1 MKRPLMWN
9 KKTKFHIVL
18 ITFSYV
24 YSYLSQLNYKL
35 KKKYRSTIPIISIGS
50 PLIGGG
56 GKTPTEIAII
66 NFLITQGKSVCSLSK
81 GYSGSIKEP
90 TLVTKKHRSSDVG
103 DEALL
108 LSNISDTFVSH
119 NRTKGLKYIND
130 NFKYDFIVMDDG
142 YRDISIENKINIL
155 VIDSNISG
163 INHYQFP
170 AGDYI
175 GKLETSINSADFILV
190 VDPDKLSNK
199 IKNSISSSRK
209 IIMQASTHF
218 KNKFSEISDRV
229 AFTGIGL
236 PNKFYRSLI
245 ERNYNLLDKL
255 TFKNHHRFT
264 KKEIEQLINIG
275 KSHEKYTLI
284 TTEKDFVRIDD
295 ENDPDHKLRT
305 MIDVQNIEIKFN
317 NLDSILDIFK

>member
-1 MKRPLMWN
+1 
-9 KKTKFHIVL
+9 
-18 ITFSYV
+18 
-24 YSYLSQLNYKL
+24 
-35 KKKYRSTIPIISIGS
+35 
-50 PLIGGG
+50 
-56 GKTPTEIAII
+56 
-66 NFLITQGKSVCSLSK
+66 
-81 GYSGSIKEP
+81 
-90 TLVTKKHRSSDVG
+90 
-103 DEALL
+103 
-108 LSNISDTFVSH
+108 
-119 NRTKGLKYIND
+119 
-130 NFKYDFIVMDDG
+130 
-142 YRDISIENKINIL
+142 
-155 VIDSNISG
+155 
-163 INHYQFP
+163 
-170 AGDYI
+170 
-175 GKLETSINSADFILV
+175 
-190 VDPDKLSNK
+190 
-199 IKNSISSSRK
+199 
-209 IIMQASTHF
+209 MQASTRF
-218 KNKFSEISDRV
+218 KNKFSEISNRV